1 MPSSRVLLAS
11 LLMITG
17 SVLQAETR
25 KPLPA
30 PGADRASIRLEK
42 EPGDAELPDL
52 AKISLEEALKAAQ
65 AAVPGKLLHA
75 ELEVIN
81 GGLVYTVGIVNKA
94 HHLIEVEVDA
104 GNGRIL
110 AIDSGQDE

>member
-1 MPSSRVLLAS
+1 MSSSRAFFAS
-11 LLMITG
+11 LLILSG
-17 SVLQAETR
+17 SLLAAETR

-30 PGADRASIRLEK
+30 PGADKASIRLEK
-42 EPGDAELPDL
+42 EPSEAELPDL
-52 AKISLEEALKAAQ
+52 ARIGLEDALKAALS
-65 AAVPGKLLHA
+65 AVPGKLLHA

-81 GGLVYTVGIVNKA
+81 GGLIYTVGIVNKA

-110 AIDSGQDE
+110 AIDAGQDE

>member
-1 MPSSRVLLAS
+1 MPSSRLLFAS
-11 LLMITG
+11 LLLAAIPL
-17 SVLQAETR
+17 LQAETR

-42 EPGDAELPDL
+42 EPPEAELPDH
-52 AKISLEEALKAAQ
+52 AKISMEDALKAAQ
-65 AAVPGKLLHA
+65 AVIPGKVLHA

-81 GGLVYTVGIVNKA
+81 GGLIFTVGIVNKA

-110 AIDSGQDE
+110 AIDAGQDD